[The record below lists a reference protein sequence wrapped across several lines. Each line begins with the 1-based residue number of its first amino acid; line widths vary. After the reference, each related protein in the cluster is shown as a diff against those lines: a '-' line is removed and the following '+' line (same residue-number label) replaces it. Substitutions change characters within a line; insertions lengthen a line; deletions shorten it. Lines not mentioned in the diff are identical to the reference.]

1 MLDLPLQL
9 ESSQW
14 MGKNNL
20 FHPEGHQ
27 CPTKFSL
34 NYVTYGKDS
43 FEIVLTPTKGLQN
56 ASWIFL
62 SQVGYLVGVKGL
74 MSGDVGLTW

>member
-1 MLDLPLQL
+1 MPKKK
-9 ESSQW
+9 
-14 MGKNNL
+14 KNCNEREKNYP

-43 FEIVLTPTKGLQN
+43 LEIVSTPPEGWQSP
-56 ASWIFL
+56 SWIFL
-62 SQVGYLVGVKGL
+62 SQVGYLVGMKGL
-74 MSGDVGLTW
+74 NQNLVIGIFF